1 MILKMVHD
9 IILTSE
15 DEDKLFEDNISVKFS
30 IDLIMRKAL
39 LNMLKSN

>member
-15 DEDKLFEDNISVKFS
+15 DEDKLFEDNLSVKFS
-30 IDLIMRKAL
+30 IELIMRKAL

>member
-15 DEDKLFEDNISVKFS
+15 DEDKLFEDNSSVKFS